1 MSQFWRRR
9 FELLLLKESGEG
21 IALSDFSVDFNI
33 SWTQSKTPR
42 MATITVYNLR
52 QDTVNRLMGREFA
65 KLRLCAGYFGLAPSV
80 DEASPG
86 TAIEVPA
93 GEGEEASTQYGTLF
107 SGDIRIA
114 IEGRS
119 GVDSWVK
126 IQALDGFEAYSYAT
140 ISATLA
146 KGYTEEDVYNLL
158 QKKLEKDYGI
168 LRGQTPVFPTRR
180 YPRGKTFNGNISAY
194 LDEMAK
200 NCHSRWQFL
209 DGRLEM
215 YNDDMIVNQAVVL
228 NAQSGL
234 INSPQRTTGAG
245 ITATC
250 LINPAIRINGL
261 VHIDRSAI
269 AEQPL
274 SEVALLS
281 TDKDKSYQQS
291 WITQKQENGNLSLWG
306 IDQPPASLAGDG
318 VYVVRNI
325 VYHGSTRGD
334 AWYMDLTCQAR
345 GDDSELKPRANQA
358 AK

>member
-1 MSQFWRRR
+1 MSQFWHRR

-33 SWTQSKTPR
+33 TWSQSKTPR
-42 MATITVYNLR
+42 IATITVYNLR

-65 KLRLCAGYFGLAPSV
+65 KLRLSAGYFGLTQSPEGTIIESPSA
-80 DEASPG
+80 EHG
-86 TAIEVPA
+86 
-93 GEGEEASTQYGTLF
+93 ASTRYGTLF

-114 IEGRS
+114 IEGRT
-119 GVDSWVK
+119 GTNSWVK

-168 LRGQTPVFPTRR
+168 LRGQTPVFPTRK
-180 YPRGKTFNGNISAY
+180 YPRGKTFNGNISTY

-234 INSPQRTTGAG
+234 VNAPQRTTGG
-245 ITATC
+245 GVTATS

-269 AEQPL
+269 AEQVL
-274 SEVALLS
+274 SNTALLS
-281 TDKDKSYQQS
+281 TDKDKSYQQN
-291 WITQKQENGNLSLWG
+291 WITEKQVNGNSTLWG
-306 IDQPPASLAGDG
+306 IDQPPTSLAGDG

-325 VYHGSTRGD
+325 IYEGNTRGD
-334 AWYMDLTCQAR
+334 AWYMKLICQAR
-345 GDDSELKPRANQA
+345 GDDSELKLQVN
-358 AK
+358 